1 MNFGFE
7 IEEVER
13 GEKGFLYSFRIL
25 DESESEFEKFEKNEE
40 FISCADYEGIMARL
54 HDMINRF
61 GFQERFFKY
70 ESSYDNEV
78 YALHYENEDLRLFCI
93 RFGNIH
99 LTIGGG
105 GIKTTRTTQQDKALD
120 KVEKQCKYVF
130 ERIEKRRQDGKIQLL
145 STGELTGNLVFER
158 E

>member
-7 IEEVER
+7 LVEIEH
-13 GEKGFLYSFRIL
+13 GKKGFLYSFRIL
-25 DESESEFEKFEKNEE
+25 TEPESEFDKFEKNKE
-40 FISCADYEGIMARL
+40 FISCADFNGIMTRL
-54 HDMINRF
+54 DDMLNSF

-105 GIKTTRTTQQDKALD
+105 GIKTTRTTQQDKALNQA
-120 KVEKQCKYVF
+120 EKQCKYVF
-130 ERIEKRRQDGKIQLL
+130 ERVEKRRKLGDIQLL
-145 STGELTGNLVFER
+145 STGELTGDLVFER